1 MRFVRLAATAP
12 KAGRDQGPGNWLQSK
27 TLGFPWEDVSIL
39 PQPHASVDGGRL
51 LWATPA
57 GNTYLTDREKSPGAL
72 SLSRIRKAPSCL
84 CLLSISSAL
93 ALGILPKNHLRK
105 ESKPVNI
112 CFCTTQWAVQP
123 HMQIRAL
130 SLSGEAALRL
140 LVSGLLWS
148 SAFLRDTLSSSFTHS
163 RPRPPFRLREDLSKH
178 AT

>member
-12 KAGRDQGPGNWLQSK
+12 KAGRDQGPGNWLCLLSVPAGPGHWETGSRAKDFHGK
-27 TLGFPWEDVSIL
+27 TL
-39 PQPHASVDGGRL
+39 ASSCSRD
-51 LWATPA
+51 
-57 GNTYLTDREKSPGAL
+57 TYLTDREKSPGAL

-123 HMQIRAL
+123 HTQIRAL
-130 SLSGEAALRL
+130 SLSGEAALCL
-140 LVSGLLWS
+140 LVSCSGPVP
-148 SAFLRDTLSSSFTHS
+148 A
-163 RPRPPFRLREDLSKH
+163 
-178 AT
+178 